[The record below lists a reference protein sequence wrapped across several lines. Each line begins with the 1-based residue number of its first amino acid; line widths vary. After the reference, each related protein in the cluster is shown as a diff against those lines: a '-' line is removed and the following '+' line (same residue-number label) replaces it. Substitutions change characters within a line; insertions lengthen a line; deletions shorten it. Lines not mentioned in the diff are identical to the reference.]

1 MSLDRRRSGF
11 TLIELAVVLALLG
24 VIGGAMGMLL
34 VRQQRFY
41 RGASELLY
49 AREGVR
55 DAMEVLAGDL
65 RGIAAGDT
73 VRLMTDSAIE
83 VFVPISASVVCQVVD
98 GLEVGLPA
106 AFSSGNTLTS
116 FLVQPDTGDLALF
129 YREAD
134 DYGSHWE
141 RHRIRAFA
149 ARSLASTC
157 PMSSGLVRD
166 EDAAGGRQGYQVGL
180 ESRLGGAVRPGAP
193 VRFIRRGRY
202 SLYRASDG
210 DWYLGYR
217 RCNAIGGSVCGAVQ
231 PLSGP
236 YRGYNGDRG
245 ATGLLFEYFDASG
258 ARLDATSSA
267 LDLARIDITAR
278 AESRQHLAIGSRS
291 FTPGDSATMS
301 IAVRNRAQ

>member
-1 MSLDRRRSGF
+1 MG
-11 TLIELAVVLALLG
+11 LL
-24 VIGGAMGMLL
+24 LL
-34 VRQQRFY
+34 RQQRFY

-55 DAMEVLAGDL
+55 DAMEVLSTDL

-83 VFVPISASVVCQVVD
+83 VFAPIGASVACQVVG
-98 GLEVGLPA
+98 GLEVGLPE
-106 AFSSGNTLTS
+106 AFSSGNTLTA

-134 DYGSHWE
+134 DNGSHWE
-141 RHRIRAFA
+141 RHRIRAFT

-157 PMSSGLVRD
+157 PASSGLVRD
-166 EDAAGGRQGYQVGL
+166 DDVAAGRQGYHVGL
-180 ESRLGGAVRPGAP
+180 ESPLGSAVRPGAP

-217 RCNAIGGSVCGAVQ
+217 RCNAIGASVCGAVQ

-236 YRGYNGDRG
+236 YRGYNGDRS
-245 ATGLLFEYFDASG
+245 ATGFLFEYFNARG
-258 ARLDATSSA
+258 ARLDASSSA
-267 LDLARIDITAR
+267 LDLARVDVTAR
-278 AESRQHLAIGSRS
+278 AESRDRLAIGSRS
-291 FTPGDSATMS
+291 FTPADSATIS
-301 IAVRNRAQ
+301 IAIRNRAQ

>member
-1 MSLDRRRSGF
+1 
-11 TLIELAVVLALLG
+11 
-24 VIGGAMGMLL
+24 MGMLL

-55 DAMEVLAGDL
+55 DAMEVLASDL
-65 RGIAAGDT
+65 RGIAAADT

-83 VFVPISASVVCQVVD
+83 AFAPIGASVLCQVVD
-98 GLEVGLPA
+98 GFEVGLPPS
-106 AFSSGNTLTS
+106 FPSGNTLTA

-134 DYGSHWE
+134 DDGSHWE

-157 PMSSGLVRD
+157 PPSSSLVSD
-166 EDAAGGRQGYQVGL
+166 EEPAGGRQGYHVGL
-180 ESRLGGAVRPGAP
+180 ESPLGSDVRPGAP

-210 DWYLGYR
+210 DWYLGYH

-236 YRGYNGDRG
+236 YRGYNGDRR
-245 ATGLLFEYFDASG
+245 ATGLLFEYFDAGG
-258 ARLDATSSA
+258 ARLDASSSA
-267 LDLARIDITAR
+267 LDLARVDITAR

-291 FTPGDSATMS
+291 YTPADSATMS
-301 IAVRNRAQ
+301 IAVRNRAH